1 MRRDALLCVV
11 MRPHALLCVVMRCDA
26 EECVVMRMWCGVM
39 LAIALWCILMLLPN
53 AYLLGLHI
61 LLWNWGR
68 IMWLNFAVCSY
79 SSCTQMLPV
88 RDSIKMLR
96 DAQWCDEWQM
106 HCNSLNIACDGRI
119 LNACKCRMH
128 ANLRKMHPLM
138 HVFIMLLEWTWM
150 MFHAS
155 WENSMGMHHPQPDV
169 KCNASCNE
177 SLHSTMWMNVDGTHA
192 KECTTMH
199 TNVTLWNAYQCVA
212 NGGLHFFACVLK
224 WCCRM

>member
-1 MRRDALLCVV
+1 
-11 MRPHALLCVVMRCDA
+11 
-26 EECVVMRMWCGVM
+26 M

-88 RDSIKMLR
+88 QDSIKMLR

-119 LNACKCRMH
+119 WNACKCRMH
-128 ANLRKMHPLM
+128 ANLRTMHPLM

-155 WENSMGMHHPQPDV
+155 WENSM
-169 KCNASCNE
+169 
-177 SLHSTMWMNVDGTHA
+177 
-192 KECTTMH
+192 ECTTHNLMSNAMEFAMNLHIQQCEWMSTVHMPYNAQRCMQMWHSGMRINALQMVVCTH
-199 TNVTLWNAYQCVA
+199 TAFFSMRAKMMLPDVIECGAMQNVMRL
-212 NGGLHFFACVLK
+212 
-224 WCCRM
+224 